1 MRGVKAGPP
10 RLGSGGLDAVRAV
23 VARSPRM
30 SPEPMH
36 ANTAAAALGV
46 GPLVPALLG
55 LGLLGLATV
64 SGCASGG
71 DGSTRDASG
80 GGLDASPLD
89 AGALDAPSVDLDAH
103 ASDDAFSTDD
113 APFTDDAA
121 RADASVG
128 GDAFAMADAFVGSDA
143 FVAPDARSG
152 PVACTAM
159 TAGAVCGGR
168 PCVDGYCCSSAC
180 AGPCDSCAIP
190 GLEGSCTAVPG
201 IACDDG
207 DACTHGDLCGA
218 GGTCAGT
225 AIACDAMDTAC
236 LDYSCTGGS
245 TCAMAARTGASCDD
259 GDATTSGDACRAD
272 GTCAGMPSGCTLPT
286 NACDD
291 GTETRDRCTGARVIG
306 RRSAASMA
314 GFTVTGDTCT
324 ASNRFDDCSW
334 DAGND
339 HAYRLWLRAGE
350 VVSARIVSRSAT
362 CYVSS
367 ASITLKLYQATGC
380 SDVTCAGDLWCDDF
394 VGTESHTYTAPRDG
408 WVVLVVDGSTAFE
421 DEGRYTLNV
430 TLRSCATAGCEC

>member
-1 MRGVKAGPP
+1 
-10 RLGSGGLDAVRAV
+10 
-23 VARSPRM
+23 M
-30 SPEPMH
+30 SIEPMH
-36 ANTAAAALGV
+36 AHAAAAAL
-46 GPLVPALLG
+46 ALAAL
-55 LGLLGLATV
+55 

-71 DGSTRDASG
+71 DGATRDASG
-80 GGLDASPLD
+80 GGLDATRLD
-89 AGALDAPSVDLDAH
+89 AGPIDAGAIDARSTEADAPS
-103 ASDDAFSTDD
+103 SEDAFSRDD
-113 APFTDDAA
+113 AYVGEDAA
-121 RADASVG
+121 FVA
-128 GDAFAMADAFVGSDA
+128 DAFASADAFTSADA

-207 DACTHGDLCGA
+207 NACTHGDLCGA
-218 GGTCAGT
+218 GGACAGT
-225 AIACDAMDTAC
+225 AITCDAMDTAC
-236 LDYSCTGGS
+236 LDYSCTGTS
-245 TCAMAARTGASCDD
+245 ACAMAVRSGASCDD
-259 GDATTSGDACRAD
+259 GNATTSGDVCRAD
-272 GTCAGMPSGCTLPT
+272 GTCAGTPSACTLPA

-291 GTETRDRCTGARVIG
+291 GTESRDRCTGARVIG

-314 GFTVTGDTCT
+314 GFTVTGDTCA

-350 VVSARIVSRSAT
+350 VLSARIVSRSAT
-362 CYVSS
+362 CYVAS
-367 ASITLKLYQATGC
+367 ASITLKLYQSTGC
-380 SDVTCAGDLWCDDF
+380 SDVTCSGDLWCDDF